1 MRDTIHRAGGDAP
14 VPVVRLA
21 GPLDRDAADRLAPD
35 LLGCESGLVVVD
47 GREVP
52 QASAAGLAALADLA
66 DRVRTWPGAGLVLV
80 GRRPLAD
87 AVSAAGYADRLPVCP
102 SVRQA
107 RATAGSR
114 YGPLVRRRLPGTA
127 LAAPVAR
134 HLVTEVCRSWG
145 LPTVCDRAEL
155 VTAELVANAVR
166 YAGRG
171 IELAVS
177 LRPGE
182 LGIRVRD
189 GDPRAPDALPR
200 AGPEAEHG
208 RGLHLVAALARAWG
222 SAPLRDDGKV
232 VWASIPV
239 PG

>member
-52 QASAAGLAALADLA
+52 QASAAGQAALAALAD
-66 DRVRTWPGAGLVLV
+66 RV
-80 GRRPLAD
+80 
-87 AVSAAGYADRLPVCP
+87 
-102 SVRQA
+102 
-107 RATAGSR
+107 
-114 YGPLVRRRLPGTA
+114 
-127 LAAPVAR
+127 
-134 HLVTEVCRSWG
+134 
-145 LPTVCDRAEL
+145 
-155 VTAELVANAVR
+155 
-166 YAGRG
+166 
-171 IELAVS
+171 
-177 LRPGE
+177 
-182 LGIRVRD
+182 
-189 GDPRAPDALPR
+189 R

-208 RGLHLVAALARAWG
+208 RGLHLRAALARAWG
-222 SAPLRDDGKV
+222 SAALRDDGTL